1 MSRFI
6 SISVPHQNCEAL
18 EFVCE
23 NGPDTLI
30 NSVSINCRSWN
41 KRTDSWE
48 NNKSIKS
55 QRDFLDKFYAR
66 CSHSVE
72 KPAMVDKGI
81 EVILNSTVW
90 GEKTHSGAYR
100 NMKGLLGL
108 EQSDSSDIGVIINTS
123 MSPWLRAQATYK
135 RLGMIIRNELYNA
148 YGGVSNSLYF

>member
-1 MSRFI
+1 MLDLNL
-6 SISVPHQNCEAL
+6 SVLHLQNCDAL

-30 NSVSINCRSWN
+30 NSVSINCRTWN

-48 NNKSIKS
+48 NNKSIQT
-55 QRDFLDKFYAR
+55 QRDFLDKFYSR

-90 GEKTHSGAYR
+90 SKKTHSGAYR

-108 EQSDSSDIGVIINTS
+108 EESDNSDIGVIINTS

-148 YGGVSNSLYF
+148 YGGVSI